1 MILERNFTSLCA
13 IFLNSQILKI
23 EEFYVIPNYSKLFH
37 LIGIRILGNPK
48 KTNSVYSLID
58 ELKKT
63 YDVLIYLK

>member
-48 KTNSVYSLID
+48 K
-58 ELKKT
+58 KT
-63 YDVLIYLK
+63 QFTRW